1 MKPELRENKPHPD
14 DSMRTPDLTIFE
26 AGFTSELFSCKN
38 QDIFPPFSP

>member
-14 DSMRTPDLTIFE
+14 DSMRTADLTIFE
-26 AGFTSELFSCKN
+26 AGFTSELFSYKN